1 MSKEFLVTQ
10 TAYFTWKVT
19 AMNEQDAIELVNQ
32 LGYEDAYSSCAEDI
46 RLEDIEEYKED

>member
-1 MSKEFLVTQ
+1 MATEFLVTQ

-46 RLEDIEEYKED
+46 RLEDVEVFND